1 MEMDDTMRA
10 AMLAYEAHRV
20 GAEKHGVT
28 LKPWTDLTDADRA
41 QHRDT
46 AAIARVDPGY
56 FQPEYNA
63 IMRTV
68 FGSAPPPR

>member
-1 MEMDDTMRA
+1 MDLDKTTRA

-20 GAEKHGVT
+20 GAEQHGVT
-28 LKPWTDLTDADRA
+28 LKPWTDLTDEDRA

-46 AAIARVDPGY
+46 VAVARTNPEH

-63 IMRTV
+63 IVNTV
-68 FGSAPPPR
+68 FGSASSIS